1 MRLILKENFK
11 EINESKEELKLKI
24 MKIFTDIRNKV
35 NEREDFI
42 LFEVDKIY
50 NETYIEEKK
59 LKEIDKLPKII
70 QTSIEKANI
79 SEKDLADINKL
90 SSAINDCI
98 GIEKNVLSINQN
110 NEIVNKMKKEKNKN
124 IKFYPDEKFEIS
136 EILTQILNFGK
147 I

>member
-1 MRLILKENFK
+1 
-11 EINESKEELKLKI
+11 

-35 NEREDFI
+35 NEREDLI

-70 QTSIEKANI
+70 QTSLKKANI
-79 SEKDLADINKL
+79 SEKDLADMNKL

-147 I
+147 IYIDKVNDYIANSISRY